1 MAYYDFVIRLKSLQ
15 DTLNLLEK
23 RVKSRFSHRII
34 KCPSITSLEAFIANV
49 RAALTKTFTLQE
61 AVDLVPAQYTHLE
74 PQTLE
79 KWQSFWS
86 ISVEVCARQV
96 ALRLY

>member
-1 MAYYDFVIRLKSLQ
+1 MSYYDEVIMLKYLQ

-49 RAALTKTFTLQE
+49 KAVLTKTFTLQE
-61 AVDLVPAQYTHLE
+61 AVDLVSARYTRLE
-74 PQTLE
+74 PQALE

-86 ISVEVCARQV
+86 ISVEVCARQL